1 MERKLITPQLAEA
14 LKNYPLYSQ
23 DGKGKEAICV
33 AVLSIG
39 NIKWFV
45 LEGQQEGNDT
55 TLFAI
60 VCGIYETEYGYVSAN
75 ELESIEVNGY
85 KYGLNGIFHV
95 CQDLNFSPTK
105 LKDIRNDELQEFLNR
120 LYPDTQDK

>member
-23 DGKGKEAICV
+23 DGKGKEAMCI

-60 VCGIYETEYGYVSAN
+60 VCGVCETEYGYVSAN

-85 KYGLNGIFHV
+85 KYGLDGKFHV

>member
-23 DGKGKEAICV
+23 DGKGKEAMCI

-45 LEGQQEGNDT
+45 LEGQQEGNDI

-85 KYGLNGIFHV
+85 KYGLDGKFYV

-105 LKDIRNDELQEFLNR
+105 LKDIRNDELQDFLNR
-120 LYPDTQDK
+120 LYPDAQDK

>member
-23 DGKGKEAICV
+23 DGKGKEAMCI

-45 LEGQQEGNDT
+45 LEGQQEGNDI

-85 KYGLNGIFHV
+85 EYGLDGKFYV

-105 LKDIRNDELQEFLNR
+105 LKDIRNDELQDFLNR
-120 LYPDTQDK
+120 LYPDAQDK

>member
-1 MERKLITPQLAEA
+1 MERKLITPQLEEA
-14 LKNYPLYSQ
+14 LKDYPLYSQ
-23 DGKGKEAICV
+23 DGKGKEAMCI

-45 LEGQQEGNDT
+45 LEGQQESNDT

-60 VCGIYETEYGYVSAN
+60 VCGIYEPEYGYVSAN
-75 ELESIEVNGY
+75 ELESIEVDGY
-85 KYGLNGIFHV
+85 KYGLNGKFYV
-95 CQDLNFSPTK
+95 YQDLNFSPIK
-105 LKDIRNDELQEFLNR
+105 LKDIHNDELQEFLNR

>member
-23 DGKGKEAICV
+23 DGKGKEAMCI

-60 VCGIYETEYGYVSAN
+60 VCGLAETEYGYVSAN
-75 ELESIEVNGY
+75 ELESIELDGAR
-85 KYGLNGIFHV
+85 YGFKGKFHV
-95 CQDLNFSPTK
+95 CQNMNFSPTK